1 MANDSVGQKRE
12 LAVSGTENWQ
22 KFRTLPSKVQ
32 TQKNAMNII

>member
-1 MANDSVGQKRE
+1 MIQWDKNGRE